1 MESSPYWPSRIGR
14 LRLVGALV
22 TICAEYRDPLAGVR
36 YAAGCERGGY
46 RGRRGWWV
54 QGVDESVRSDGY
66 RDFTPADQEAAIRRL
81 RSIASATVVTG
92 DWATVEIEPGNQAA
106 VERDL

>member
-1 MESSPYWPSRIGR
+1 MAVADWAAPSRR
-14 LRLVGALV
+14 RARDDLRGVS
-22 TICAEYRDPLAGVR
+22 RSPAGVR